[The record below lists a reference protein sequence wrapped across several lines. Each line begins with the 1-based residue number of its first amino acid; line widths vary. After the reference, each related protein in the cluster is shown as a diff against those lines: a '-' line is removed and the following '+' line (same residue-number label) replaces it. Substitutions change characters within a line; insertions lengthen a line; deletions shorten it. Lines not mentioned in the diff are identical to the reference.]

1 MRTLI
6 DFFVGYQ
13 SLADLMILGCGLA
26 FSQYIVLRAGVF
38 SIATPGFASLG
49 AYTAA
54 LLLTKL
60 DVSAPV
66 ALAAALAVGAVAGLV
81 LSLPLARLRGVYQA
95 IATLAFVQIVL
106 SLALNAEDLTGGAMG
121 LNGIPKQ
128 IGTGW
133 LSVFLI
139 VTTYLLVALGRS
151 GIGRAFD
158 TIRQDET
165 VAVSLGID
173 VVKYHRLAFTLSGA
187 IAGLTGGLMAFHNYA
202 LVPEEFGFGMLVAAL
217 AFVVL
222 GGRIAVGGP
231 IVGALLLTLL
241 PELARP
247 LAEYRML
254 VHGALLMLVIAHL
267 QNGIVDTLV
276 LWWRTRQARTRPVA
290 TS

>member
-1 MRTLI
+1 
-6 DFFVGYQ
+6 
-13 SLADLMILGCGLA
+13 
-26 FSQYIVLRAGVF
+26 
-38 SIATPGFASLG
+38 
-49 AYTAA
+49 
-54 LLLTKL
+54 
-60 DVSAPV
+60 
-66 ALAAALAVGAVAGLV
+66 
-81 LSLPLARLRGVYQA
+81 
-95 IATLAFVQIVL
+95 
-106 SLALNAEDLTGGAMG
+106 MG

-128 IGTGW
+128 VGTGW

-139 VTTYLLVALGRS
+139 ATTYLLVALGRS

-254 VHGALLMLVIAHL
+254 VHGALLMLVIAYL

-276 LWWRTRQARTRPVA
+276 SWWRTRRARTRPRSVA